1 MISANHLKPGSVIKY
16 NNQMHVVVEANH
28 HKPGKGATIIR
39 AKLRNLKTGILTP
52 DTLRPEDMF
61 EDAHLEQRAMQYLY
75 KDDLGYCLM
84 DEKTYEQVHVSKENM
99 GETLDYVKENMVV
112 TASFCDGEII
122 IVMPPIHVDLKIIE
136 TEPGV
141 RGNTVAGGSKP
152 AKLETGKVIRVP
164 LFIETGEVIK
174 VDTRT
179 AEYVERV

>member
-1 MISANHLKPGSVIKY
+1 MISANHFKPGTVVKY

-28 HKPGKGATIIR
+28 HKPGKGATIVR
-39 AKLRNLKTGILTP
+39 VKLKNLKTGIVSP

-61 EDAHLEQRAMQYLY
+61 EDAHLEQKAMQYLY
-75 KDDLGYCLM
+75 KDDMGYCLM
-84 DEKTYEQVHVSKENM
+84 DEKTYEQVHVSKEQM
-99 GETLDYVKENMVV
+99 GEALDYVKENMNVM
-112 TASFCDGEII
+112 ASFCDGEII
-122 IVMPPIHVDLKIIE
+122 MVIPPIHVILQIIE

-164 LFIETGEVIK
+164 LFIETGQLIK

-179 AEYVERV
+179 GDYVERV